1 MNSRTWTSSGVAV
14 LYPWCRWWVTH
25 STRPTCVAFAWSIMG
40 TKMTSST
47 KPDVLTYPNAKG
59 PKHEIWWSL
68 YIWFLKYARGQT
80 GRYIYIY
87 RHAHRNTPLPIPY
100 RRWDSAWSNL
110 DLILPLFTSC
120 GVELFHLLQHSQLS
134 ATLLTIT
141 STASTSSSSSRR
153 PCDGGGFDVDALS
166 KSQRSLA
173 VDQPLCQL
181 TLYHLH
187 SQRAVDNTQ

>member
-25 STRPTCVAFAWSIMG
+25 SRRPTCVAFAWSIMG

-80 GRYIYIY
+80 GRYIYTDTLI
-87 RHAHRNTPLPIPY
+87 AIHR
-100 RRWDSAWSNL
+100 
-110 DLILPLFTSC
+110 
-120 GVELFHLLQHSQLS
+120 SQS
-134 ATLLTIT
+134 HTEGGIVHGRT
-141 STASTSSSSSRR
+141 STWSCHCSRR
-153 PCDGGGFDVDALS
+153 AASNCFIFCSTVNSVPPCLLLPAAPVPAAAAAGGRVTAAGSTLMPWASRSALW
-166 KSQRSLA
+166 L
-173 VDQPLCQL
+173 
-181 TLYHLH
+181 
-187 SQRAVDNTQ
+187 